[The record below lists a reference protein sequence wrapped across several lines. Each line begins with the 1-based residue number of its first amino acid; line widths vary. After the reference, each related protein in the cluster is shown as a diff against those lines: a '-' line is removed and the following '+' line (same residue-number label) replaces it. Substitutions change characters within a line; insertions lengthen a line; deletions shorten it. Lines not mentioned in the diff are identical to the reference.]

1 MKILFVTDLYP
12 IENEEIARALFYF
25 VQEWQKQGHEVEVIR
40 ANFIFNTLLR
50 GRKIIKQ
57 KIYQENG
64 TKIYNLN
71 FLTPFWFNVYNKL
84 PKDFSLKN
92 YDVII
97 SHMPCGALMSN
108 KLLKKD
114 KIKYVCAVHASDI
127 TVLKDLKYFL
137 FRKGMKKAYLN
148 ADKIS
153 ARSPVLQRKIEE
165 VLPEIQDK
173 TFVAYSGIDD
183 KLIEEHL
190 KPKKFNQEILQLST
204 SASLIKRK
212 NIDIIIKALSMF
224 SYDFRLTIMGDG
236 REKNKLERLVHKYG
250 LSKKITF
257 TGKLKRSEVISNLE
271 KSDIFILLSDNETY
285 GLSYL
290 EAMVTG
296 NIVIGKQN
304 DGIEGLLQNGQ
315 NAFLIPADKFELK
328 KCLDKIYAL
337 KETEIEIIKQH
348 SKETIEKLSSS
359 KAAENYLKNISI

>member
-12 IENEEIARALFYF
+12 IQNEAIAKALFYF

-57 KIYQENG
+57 QIYEENG
-64 TKIYNLN
+64 TKIYNIN
-71 FLTPFWFNVYNKL
+71 FITPFWFNVYNKL
-84 PKDFSLKN
+84 PKGFSLKN

-108 KLLKKD
+108 KLLKRD
-114 KIKYVCAVHASDI
+114 KIKYVCSVHASDI
-127 TVLKDLKYFL
+127 VVLKSFKYFL
-137 FRKGMKKAYLN
+137 FRTGMKKAYIN

-183 KLIEEHL
+183 KLIETEL
-190 KPKKFNQEILQLST
+190 KPKKFNQEVLQLST
-204 SASLIKRK
+204 AASLIKRK
-212 NIDIIIKALSMF
+212 NIDIINALAMLPYKF
-224 SYDFRLTIMGDG
+224 HYTIIGDG
-236 REKNKLERLVHKYG
+236 AQRKKLEKLVQRNG
-250 LSKKITF
+250 LSGKVTF
-257 TGKLKRSEVISNLE
+257 TGKLERRDVIKNLQ

-285 GLSYL
+285 GISYL

-296 NIVIGKQN
+296 NIVIGKEN
-304 DGIEGLLQNGQ
+304 DGIDGILQNEQ
-315 NAFLIPADKFELK
+315 NAFLIPADKYELK
-328 KCLDKIYAL
+328 KCLDKIYSL

-348 SKETIEKLSSS
+348 SAETIKQLSSS
-359 KAAENYLKNISI
+359 VSAENYLKNINS